1 MKQSGTSCFLLLNW
15 KGEFMY
21 TTISTKNMS
30 HEEWLDLRKTG
41 IGGSDAGAV
50 CGLNPYVS
58 SIGVYLNKIGKAPE
72 VEDNE
77 AMRQGRDMEDYV
89 ARRFSEKTGLKVR
102 RSHQLYR
109 SKEHPF
115 MIADVDRMIVGEDAG
130 LECKTVSAYGADK
143 WKDGQIPVHYLLQC
157 LHYMAVT
164 GAEKCYI
171 ACLIFSTDFIIR
183 EIERDEEII
192 DMIRKQEGEFWND
205 YVLANE
211 VPAPDGTNLYDDSL
225 KKRFKGGIEETKTIE
240 IGNDTFKDYK
250 ERKDLI
256 KKLEKQNKEIEQ
268 AIKLQMEDFNYG
280 ENEFLT
286 VSYKPYISN
295 RFDSKKFKE
304 DEPELYKKY
313 VKQSEGR
320 RFYLKE
326 KVND

>member
-58 SIGVYLNKIGKAPE
+58 SIGVYLNKIGKVPE

-164 GAEKCYI
+164 GKKTWYI
-171 ACLIFSTDFIIR
+171 AAVILGVDFQYR
-183 EIERDEEII
+183 KIEWEEEII
-192 DMIRKQEGEFWND
+192 SKLIEVEQRFWEQFVCSGHMPD
-205 YVLANE
+205 
-211 VPAPDGTNLYDDSL
+211 PDGTEACSESLTKYFNKAKKGTAIPLIGFDERLNRRELILQQIESLETEKRQIEQEVRCYLQENETAFNENYRVSWFNVETNRLDTKQMKEEHPDLYQKFL
-225 KKRFKGGIEETKTIE
+225 KK
-240 IGNDTFKDYK
+240 
-250 ERKDLI
+250 
-256 KKLEKQNKEIEQ
+256 
-268 AIKLQMEDFNYG
+268 
-280 ENEFLT
+280 T
-286 VSYKPYISN
+286 VS
-295 RFDSKKFKE
+295 
-304 DEPELYKKY
+304 
-313 VKQSEGR
+313 R
-320 RFYLKE
+320 RLQIKAA
-326 KVND
+326 

>member
-1 MKQSGTSCFLLLNW
+1 
-15 KGEFMY
+15 MY

-58 SIGVYLNKIGKAPE
+58 SIGVYLNKIGKVPE

-164 GAEKCYI
+164 GKKTWYI
-171 ACLIFSTDFIIR
+171 AAVILGVDFQYR
-183 EIERDEEII
+183 KIEWEEEII
-192 DMIRKQEGEFWND
+192 SKLIEVEQRFWEQFVCSGHMPD
-205 YVLANE
+205 
-211 VPAPDGTNLYDDSL
+211 PDGTEACSESLTKYFNKAKKGTAIPLIGFDERLNRRELILQQIESLETEKRQIEQEVRCYLQENETAFNENYRVSWFNVETNRLDTKQMKEEHPDLYQKFL
-225 KKRFKGGIEETKTIE
+225 KK
-240 IGNDTFKDYK
+240 
-250 ERKDLI
+250 
-256 KKLEKQNKEIEQ
+256 
-268 AIKLQMEDFNYG
+268 
-280 ENEFLT
+280 T
-286 VSYKPYISN
+286 VS
-295 RFDSKKFKE
+295 
-304 DEPELYKKY
+304 
-313 VKQSEGR
+313 R
-320 RFYLKE
+320 RLQIKAA
-326 KVND
+326 

>member
-1 MKQSGTSCFLLLNW
+1 MRNGW
-15 KGEFMY
+15 
-21 TTISTKNMS
+21 
-30 HEEWLDLRKTG
+30 
-41 IGGSDAGAV
+41 GSDAGAV

-164 GAEKCYI
+164 GKKTWYI
-171 ACLIFSTDFIIR
+171 AAVILGVDFQYRKIEWEEEMISKLIEVEQR
-183 EIERDEEII
+183 
-192 DMIRKQEGEFWND
+192 FWEQFVCSGHMPD
-205 YVLANE
+205 
-211 VPAPDGTNLYDDSL
+211 PDGTEACSESLTKYFNKAKKGTAIPLIGFDERLNRRELILQQIESLETEKRQIEQEVRCYLQENETAFNENYRVSWFNVETNRLDTKQMKEEHPDLYQKFL
-225 KKRFKGGIEETKTIE
+225 KK
-240 IGNDTFKDYK
+240 
-250 ERKDLI
+250 
-256 KKLEKQNKEIEQ
+256 
-268 AIKLQMEDFNYG
+268 
-280 ENEFLT
+280 T
-286 VSYKPYISN
+286 VS
-295 RFDSKKFKE
+295 
-304 DEPELYKKY
+304 
-313 VKQSEGR
+313 R
-320 RFYLKE
+320 RLQIKAA
-326 KVND
+326 

>member
-1 MKQSGTSCFLLLNW
+1 
-15 KGEFMY
+15 MY

-164 GAEKCYI
+164 GKKTWYI
-171 ACLIFSTDFIIR
+171 AAVILGVDFQYR
-183 EIERDEEII
+183 KIEWEEEII
-192 DMIRKQEGEFWND
+192 SKLIEVEQRFWEQFVCSGHMPD
-205 YVLANE
+205 
-211 VPAPDGTNLYDDSL
+211 PDGTEACSESLTKYFNKAKKGTAIPLIGFDERLNRRELILQQIESLETEKRQIEQEVRCYLQENETAFNENYRVSWFNVETNRLDTKQMKEEHPDLYQKFL
-225 KKRFKGGIEETKTIE
+225 KK
-240 IGNDTFKDYK
+240 
-250 ERKDLI
+250 
-256 KKLEKQNKEIEQ
+256 
-268 AIKLQMEDFNYG
+268 
-280 ENEFLT
+280 T
-286 VSYKPYISN
+286 VS
-295 RFDSKKFKE
+295 
-304 DEPELYKKY
+304 
-313 VKQSEGR
+313 R
-320 RFYLKE
+320 RLQIKAA
-326 KVND
+326 

>member
-58 SIGVYLNKIGKAPE
+58 SIGVYLNKIGKVPE

-164 GAEKCYI
+164 GKKTWYI
-171 ACLIFSTDFIIR
+171 AAVILGVDFQYRKIEWEEEMISKLIEVEQR
-183 EIERDEEII
+183 
-192 DMIRKQEGEFWND
+192 FWEQFVCSGHMPD
-205 YVLANE
+205 
-211 VPAPDGTNLYDDSL
+211 PDGTEACSESLTKYFNKAKKGTAIPLIGFDERLNRRELILQQIESLETEKRQIEQEVRCYLQENETAFNENYRVSWFNVETNRLDTKQMKEEHPDLYQKFL
-225 KKRFKGGIEETKTIE
+225 KK
-240 IGNDTFKDYK
+240 
-250 ERKDLI
+250 
-256 KKLEKQNKEIEQ
+256 
-268 AIKLQMEDFNYG
+268 
-280 ENEFLT
+280 T
-286 VSYKPYISN
+286 VS
-295 RFDSKKFKE
+295 
-304 DEPELYKKY
+304 
-313 VKQSEGR
+313 R
-320 RFYLKE
+320 RLQIKAA
-326 KVND
+326 

>member
-164 GAEKCYI
+164 GKKTWYI
-171 ACLIFSTDFIIR
+171 AAVILEVDFQYRKIEWEEEMISKLIEVEQR
-183 EIERDEEII
+183 
-192 DMIRKQEGEFWND
+192 FWEQFVCSGHMPD
-205 YVLANE
+205 
-211 VPAPDGTNLYDDSL
+211 PDGTEACSESLTKYFNKAKKGTAIPLIGFDERLNRRELILQQIESLETEKRQTEQEVRCYLQENETAFNENYRVSWFNVETNRLDTKQMKEEHPDLYQKFL
-225 KKRFKGGIEETKTIE
+225 KK
-240 IGNDTFKDYK
+240 
-250 ERKDLI
+250 
-256 KKLEKQNKEIEQ
+256 
-268 AIKLQMEDFNYG
+268 
-280 ENEFLT
+280 T
-286 VSYKPYISN
+286 VS
-295 RFDSKKFKE
+295 
-304 DEPELYKKY
+304 
-313 VKQSEGR
+313 R
-320 RFYLKE
+320 RLQIKAA
-326 KVND
+326 

>member
-164 GAEKCYI
+164 GKKTWYI
-171 ACLIFSTDFIIR
+171 AAVILGVDFQYRKIEWEEEMISKLIEVEQR
-183 EIERDEEII
+183 
-192 DMIRKQEGEFWND
+192 FWEQFVCSGHMPD
-205 YVLANE
+205 
-211 VPAPDGTNLYDDSL
+211 PDGTEACSEALTKYFNKAKKGTAIPLIGFDERLNRRESILQQIESLETEKRQIEQEVRCYLQENETAFNENYRVSWFNVETNRLDTKQMKEEHPDLYQKFL
-225 KKRFKGGIEETKTIE
+225 KK
-240 IGNDTFKDYK
+240 
-250 ERKDLI
+250 
-256 KKLEKQNKEIEQ
+256 
-268 AIKLQMEDFNYG
+268 
-280 ENEFLT
+280 T
-286 VSYKPYISN
+286 VS
-295 RFDSKKFKE
+295 
-304 DEPELYKKY
+304 
-313 VKQSEGR
+313 R
-320 RFYLKE
+320 RLQIKAA
-326 KVND
+326 

>member
-1 MKQSGTSCFLLLNW
+1 
-15 KGEFMY
+15 MY

-164 GAEKCYI
+164 GKKTWYI
-171 ACLIFSTDFIIR
+171 AAVILGVDFQYRKIEWEEEMISKLIDVEQR
-183 EIERDEEII
+183 
-192 DMIRKQEGEFWND
+192 FWEQFVCSGHMPD
-205 YVLANE
+205 
-211 VPAPDGTNLYDDSL
+211 PDGTEACSESLTKYFNKAKKGTAIPLIGFDERLNRRELILQQIESLETEKRQIEQEVRCYLQENETAFNENYRVSWFNVETNRLDTKQMKEEHPDLYQKFL
-225 KKRFKGGIEETKTIE
+225 KK
-240 IGNDTFKDYK
+240 
-250 ERKDLI
+250 
-256 KKLEKQNKEIEQ
+256 
-268 AIKLQMEDFNYG
+268 
-280 ENEFLT
+280 T
-286 VSYKPYISN
+286 VS
-295 RFDSKKFKE
+295 
-304 DEPELYKKY
+304 
-313 VKQSEGR
+313 R
-320 RFYLKE
+320 RLQIKAA
-326 KVND
+326 

>member
-1 MKQSGTSCFLLLNW
+1 
-15 KGEFMY
+15 MY

-164 GAEKCYI
+164 GKQTWYI
-171 ACLIFSTDFIIR
+171 AAVILGVDFQYR
-183 EIERDEEII
+183 KIEWEEEII
-192 DMIRKQEGEFWND
+192 SKLIEVEQRFWEQFVCSGHMPD
-205 YVLANE
+205 
-211 VPAPDGTNLYDDSL
+211 PDGTEACSESLTKYFNKAKKGTAIPLIGFDERLNRRELILQQIESLETEKRQIEQEVRCYLQENETAFNENYRVSWFNVETNRLDTKQMKEEHPDLYQKFL
-225 KKRFKGGIEETKTIE
+225 KK
-240 IGNDTFKDYK
+240 
-250 ERKDLI
+250 
-256 KKLEKQNKEIEQ
+256 
-268 AIKLQMEDFNYG
+268 
-280 ENEFLT
+280 T
-286 VSYKPYISN
+286 VS
-295 RFDSKKFKE
+295 
-304 DEPELYKKY
+304 
-313 VKQSEGR
+313 R
-320 RFYLKE
+320 RLQIKAA
-326 KVND
+326 

>member
-143 WKDGQIPVHYLLQC
+143 WKDGQIPVHYLLQR

-164 GAEKCYI
+164 GKKTWYI
-171 ACLIFSTDFIIR
+171 AAVILGVDFQYRKIEWEEEMISKLIEVEQR
-183 EIERDEEII
+183 
-192 DMIRKQEGEFWND
+192 FWEQFVCSGHMPD
-205 YVLANE
+205 
-211 VPAPDGTNLYDDSL
+211 PDGTEACSESLTKYFNKAKKGTAIPLIGFDERLNRRELILQQIESLETEKRQIEQEVRCYLQENETAFNENYRVSWFNVETNRLDTKQMKEEHPDLYQKFL
-225 KKRFKGGIEETKTIE
+225 KK
-240 IGNDTFKDYK
+240 
-250 ERKDLI
+250 
-256 KKLEKQNKEIEQ
+256 
-268 AIKLQMEDFNYG
+268 
-280 ENEFLT
+280 T
-286 VSYKPYISN
+286 VS
-295 RFDSKKFKE
+295 
-304 DEPELYKKY
+304 
-313 VKQSEGR
+313 R
-320 RFYLKE
+320 RLQIKAA
-326 KVND
+326 

>member
-115 MIADVDRMIVGEDAG
+115 MLADVDRMIVGEDAG

-164 GAEKCYI
+164 GKKTWYI
-171 ACLIFSTDFIIR
+171 AAVILGVDFQYRKIEWEEEMISKLIEVEQR
-183 EIERDEEII
+183 
-192 DMIRKQEGEFWND
+192 FWEQFVCSGHMPD
-205 YVLANE
+205 
-211 VPAPDGTNLYDDSL
+211 PDGTEACSESLTKYFNKAKKGTAIPLIGFDERLNRRELILQQIESLETEKRQIEQEVRCYLQENETAFNENYRVSWFNVETNRLDTKQMKEEHPDLYQKFL
-225 KKRFKGGIEETKTIE
+225 KK
-240 IGNDTFKDYK
+240 
-250 ERKDLI
+250 
-256 KKLEKQNKEIEQ
+256 
-268 AIKLQMEDFNYG
+268 
-280 ENEFLT
+280 T
-286 VSYKPYISN
+286 VS
-295 RFDSKKFKE
+295 
-304 DEPELYKKY
+304 
-313 VKQSEGR
+313 R
-320 RFYLKE
+320 RLQIKAA
-326 KVND
+326 

>member
-164 GAEKCYI
+164 GKKTWYI
-171 ACLIFSTDFIIR
+171 AAVILGVDFQYR
-183 EIERDEEII
+183 KIEWEEEII
-192 DMIRKQEGEFWND
+192 SKLIEVEQRFWEQFVCSGHMPD
-205 YVLANE
+205 
-211 VPAPDGTNLYDDSL
+211 PDGTEACSESLTKYFNKAKKGTAIPLIGFDERLNRRELILQQIESLETEKRQIEQEVRCYLQENETAFNENYRVSWFNVETNRLDTKQMKEEHPDLYQKFL
-225 KKRFKGGIEETKTIE
+225 KK
-240 IGNDTFKDYK
+240 
-250 ERKDLI
+250 
-256 KKLEKQNKEIEQ
+256 
-268 AIKLQMEDFNYG
+268 
-280 ENEFLT
+280 T
-286 VSYKPYISN
+286 VS
-295 RFDSKKFKE
+295 
-304 DEPELYKKY
+304 
-313 VKQSEGR
+313 R
-320 RFYLKE
+320 RLQIKAA
-326 KVND
+326 

>member
-30 HEEWLDLRKTG
+30 QEEWLDLRKTG

-58 SIGVYLNKIGKAPE
+58 SIGVYLNKIGKVPE

-164 GAEKCYI
+164 GKKTWYI
-171 ACLIFSTDFIIR
+171 AAVILGVDFQYR
-183 EIERDEEII
+183 KIEWEEEII
-192 DMIRKQEGEFWND
+192 SKLIEVEQRFWEQFVCSGHMPD
-205 YVLANE
+205 
-211 VPAPDGTNLYDDSL
+211 PDGTEACSESLTKYFNKAKKGTAIPLIGFDERLNRRELILQQIESLETEKRQIEQEVRCYLQENETAFNENYRVSWFNVETNRLDTKQMKEEHPDLYQKFL
-225 KKRFKGGIEETKTIE
+225 KK
-240 IGNDTFKDYK
+240 
-250 ERKDLI
+250 
-256 KKLEKQNKEIEQ
+256 
-268 AIKLQMEDFNYG
+268 
-280 ENEFLT
+280 T
-286 VSYKPYISN
+286 VS
-295 RFDSKKFKE
+295 
-304 DEPELYKKY
+304 
-313 VKQSEGR
+313 R
-320 RFYLKE
+320 RLQIKAA
-326 KVND
+326 

>member
-1 MKQSGTSCFLLLNW
+1 MKN
-15 KGEFMY
+15 
-21 TTISTKNMS
+21 IANITKLTR
-30 HEEWLDLRKTG
+30 EEWLELRRKG
-41 IGGSDAGAV
+41 IGGSDCAAA
-50 CGLNPYVS
+50 CGLNPWKSKAQLFFEKTGQIDS
-58 SIGVYLNKIGKAPE
+58 SL
-72 VEDNE
+72 EDNE
-77 AMRQGRDMEDYV
+77 ILRQGRDLEEYV
-89 ARRFSEKTGLKVR
+89 AKRFCEATGKKVR
-102 RSHQLYR
+102 RNNFMMVDNEY
-109 SKEHPF
+109 PF
-115 MIADVDRMIVGEDAG
+115 MIADIDREVVGEKAI
-130 LECKTVSAYGADK
+130 LECKTTSPYGK
-143 WKDGQIPVHYLLQC
+143 SNWEDGKIPIQYELQC
-157 LHYMAVT
+157 HHYMAVT

-286 VSYKPYISN
+286 VSFKPYTSN

>member
-1 MKQSGTSCFLLLNW
+1 MNW

-164 GAEKCYI
+164 GKKTWYI
-171 ACLIFSTDFIIR
+171 AAVILGVDFQYR
-183 EIERDEEII
+183 KIEWEEEII
-192 DMIRKQEGEFWND
+192 SKLIEVEQRFWEQFVCSGHMPD
-205 YVLANE
+205 
-211 VPAPDGTNLYDDSL
+211 PDGTEACSESLTKYFNKAKKGTAIPLIGFDERLNRRELILQQIESLETEKRQIEQEVRCYLQENETAFNENYRVSWFNVETNRLDTKQMKEEHPDLYQKFL
-225 KKRFKGGIEETKTIE
+225 KK
-240 IGNDTFKDYK
+240 
-250 ERKDLI
+250 
-256 KKLEKQNKEIEQ
+256 
-268 AIKLQMEDFNYG
+268 
-280 ENEFLT
+280 T
-286 VSYKPYISN
+286 VS
-295 RFDSKKFKE
+295 
-304 DEPELYKKY
+304 
-313 VKQSEGR
+313 R
-320 RFYLKE
+320 RLQIKAA
-326 KVND
+326 

>member
-115 MIADVDRMIVGEDAG
+115 MIVDVDRMIVGEDAG

-164 GAEKCYI
+164 GKKTWYI
-171 ACLIFSTDFIIR
+171 AAVILGVDFQYRKIEWEEEMISKLIEVEQR
-183 EIERDEEII
+183 
-192 DMIRKQEGEFWND
+192 FWEQFVCSGHMPD
-205 YVLANE
+205 
-211 VPAPDGTNLYDDSL
+211 PDGTEACSESLTKYFNKAKKGTAIPLIGFDERLNRRELILQQIESLETEKRQIEQEVRCYLQENETAFNENYRVSWFNVETNRLDTKQMKEEHPDLYQ
-225 KKRFKGGIEETKTIE
+225 KF
-240 IGNDTFKDYK
+240 
-250 ERKDLI
+250 
-256 KKLEKQNKEIEQ
+256 LEK
-268 AIKLQMEDFNYG
+268 
-280 ENEFLT
+280 T
-286 VSYKPYISN
+286 VS
-295 RFDSKKFKE
+295 
-304 DEPELYKKY
+304 
-313 VKQSEGR
+313 R
-320 RFYLKE
+320 RLQIKAA
-326 KVND
+326 